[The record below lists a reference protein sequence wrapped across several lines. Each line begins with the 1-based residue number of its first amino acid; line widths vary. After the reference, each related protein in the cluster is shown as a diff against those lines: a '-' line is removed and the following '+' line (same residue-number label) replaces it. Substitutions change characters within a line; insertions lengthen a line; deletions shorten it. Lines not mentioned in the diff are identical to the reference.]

1 MAKLSF
7 CLNVDLKSPS
17 GQDLPEMGKVD
28 INVYRVLLNGYP
40 QKSPQELGVSDWR
53 EAHYATQLAVW
64 NALKQIDINDLDF
77 RNKNVEK
84 VTKDIVAKASASE
97 ELQEITMSVTP
108 TEEQEAVLKNDF
120 FETGLY
126 TVETNAKSGTYKVQA
141 TGAPAGAKFV
151 NEKGEAKTEFNVGEK
166 FRILVP
172 KQTPAGGF
180 SFKVIGK
187 LTKLQGIAHKGTP
200 TIQNAVVLLERSE
213 EETSPELSV
222 SWKKGNGHDN
232 NKPHTPNEP
241 HKPNQYK
248 R

>member
-1 MAKLSF
+1 
-7 CLNVDLKSPS
+7 
-17 GQDLPEMGKVD
+17 
-28 INVYRVLLNGYP
+28 
-40 QKSPQELGVSDWR
+40 
-53 EAHYATQLAVW
+53 
-64 NALKQIDINDLDF
+64 
-77 RNKNVEK
+77 
-84 VTKDIVAKASASE
+84 
-97 ELQEITMSVTP
+97 MSVVP

-151 NEKGEAKTEFNVGEK
+151 NEKGETKTEFNVGEK
-166 FRILVP
+166 FRILIP

-241 HKPNQYK
+241 HKPNQK